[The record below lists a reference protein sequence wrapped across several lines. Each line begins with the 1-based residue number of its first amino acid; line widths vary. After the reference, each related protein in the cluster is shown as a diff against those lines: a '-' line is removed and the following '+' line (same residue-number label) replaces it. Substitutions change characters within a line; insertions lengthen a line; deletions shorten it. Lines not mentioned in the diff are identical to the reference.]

1 MTGIRIKN
9 GATFIKEGL
18 FTFKVTGDTEVSVS
32 DVMFEIVEHDMSHE
46 PADSWDYLTEGDIKA
61 MDGGVYEQVIEM
73 SEKINAML
81 NRGCR

>member
-1 MTGIRIKN
+1 MIGIRIKN

-18 FTFKVTGDTEVSVS
+18 FTFKVTRDGEVSVS

-46 PADSWDYLTEGDIKA
+46 PVDSWDYLTEGEIKA
-61 MDGGVYEQVIEM
+61 MDGGVYEKVIEM

-81 NRGCR
+81 NRGKR